1 MSEIAH
7 RSHDRH
13 RQSAAGLLEA
23 GVDERDGVVIVTP
36 VGTLRDPLPAELVEQ
51 LEALI
56 ADRPV
61 IVDLSEIILVS
72 AAPVVG
78 LAGWVIGASQ
88 HPDQCCL
95 VCPRATARALLRKW
109 HVTRCLAVFG
119 SIGDALQARR
129 FDDEGYGVGW
139 HHESPGGPRSDPS
152 VDCLHAIVERF
163 EKHNGPAVAAE
174 TLEPCN
180 PAVLGSLETEGLIT
194 TQPEGWTPTL
204 LGLRK
209 IDALTRGSDRGSD
222 GSNTRRGGG

>member
-1 MSEIAH
+1 MSVAMSESAR
-7 RSHDRH
+7 RSHDQH
-13 RQSAAGLLEA
+13 RQSARLLKA
-23 GVDERDGVVIVTP
+23 ERDGVVIVTL
-36 VGTLRDPLPAELVEQ
+36 GALGDPLPAQLVEQ

-61 IVDLSEIILVS
+61 IIDLTEIILVS
-72 AAPVVG
+72 AAPAVG
-78 LAGWVIGASQ
+78 LAGWIISASQ

-139 HHESPGGPRSDPS
+139 HHESPGRPGSEPS

-163 EKHNGPAVAAE
+163 EKHKRRSVPAE

-194 TQPEGWTPTL
+194 TQPDGWTPTL
-204 LGLRK
+204 RGLRK
-209 IDALTRGSDRGSD
+209 IDALTHGSDRGSD
-222 GSNTRRGGG
+222 RTNTHS

>member
-1 MSEIAH
+1 MSESAR
-7 RSHDRH
+7 RSQDRH
-13 RQSAAGLLEA
+13 RQSAGLLEA

-36 VGTLRDPLPAELVEQ
+36 LGALRDPLPAELVEQ

-56 ADRPV
+56 ANRPV
-61 IVDLSEIILVS
+61 IVDLSEMILVT
-72 AAPVVG
+72 AAPMVG
-78 LAGWVIGASQ
+78 LAGWIIGASQ

-139 HHESPGGPRSDPS
+139 HHESPGRPRSDPS
-152 VDCLHAIVERF
+152 VDCLHAIVERY
-163 EKHNGPAVAAE
+163 EKHNRRGLPAE

-180 PAVLGSLETEGLIT
+180 PAMLGILQTEGLIT
-194 TQPEGWTPTL
+194 SQPEGWTPTL
-204 LGLRK
+204 RGLRK
-209 IDALTRGSDRGSD
+209 IDALTRGSDRSSD
-222 GSNTRRGGG
+222 GPNTHS